1 MIPWRPIGILLGG
14 LLAFLIMVVLT
25 GMLTNDL
32 AGTWRDVRQPMLIIL
47 AMFGC
52 AAVAVGTMSVMR
64 LRARST
70 RDITR
75 YEIVL
80 AQADEAP
87 RSDIDETS
95 DTLVKTMRTSLVAR
109 LFTGQPWFAFEL
121 WHAPP
126 IESGETGETTIMLLC
141 EATAV
146 GPVLA
151 VLRRISPNLSVREE
165 HGQPRRFD
173 DLQFYPDHVLRVA
186 KTRPYPYPITDPV
199 GATEGNPSS
208 VMATVIRAQQE
219 VGKRGFASCVRFCV
233 LPADSTMDSRAA
245 GELRRIANQAGGPNA
260 AVSADIVQ
268 SQRAGGGSVSFV
280 EVQAAVQDLVALK
293 PRKRTRRARWRARVR
308 VVLRPLAWLAE
319 VQAARL
325 RRRVRRAPGSRQW
338 TFADLQSLCAT
349 LVAPASTNVGAN
361 TLSERMMYVRQ
372 HLYCERW
379 KRATPPVLPDPDGSS
394 AMWPSELARLIE
406 LPNLA
411 SEFDLPVVRS
421 TTPNLPVPRGLPRA
435 TMIDLPEIPPEE
447 DEVEDA
453 GFRVSRA
460 VPVDDVVEVIT
471 DAEIL

>member
-1 MIPWRPIGILLGG
+1 M
-14 LLAFLIMVVLT
+14 
-25 GMLTNDL
+25 
-32 AGTWRDVRQPMLIIL
+32 
-47 AMFGC
+47 
-52 AAVAVGTMSVMR
+52 
-64 LRARST
+64 
-70 RDITR
+70 
-75 YEIVL
+75 
-80 AQADEAP
+80 
-87 RSDIDETS
+87 
-95 DTLVKTMRTSLVAR
+95 
-109 LFTGQPWFAFEL
+109 
-121 WHAPP
+121 
-126 IESGETGETTIMLLC
+126 
-141 EATAV
+141 
-146 GPVLA
+146 
-151 VLRRISPNLSVREE
+151 REE

-173 DLQFYPDHVLRVA
+173 ALQFYPDHVLRVA

-280 EVQAAVQDLVALK
+280 EVQAAVQDVVAPK
-293 PRKRTRRARWRARVR
+293 PRRSTRRARWRRRAGVA
-308 VVLRPLAWLAE
+308 LRPVGWLAE
-319 VQAARL
+319 TRAARL
-325 RRRVRRAPGSRQW
+325 RRRARRAPGSRQW

-349 LVAPASTNVGAN
+349 LIAPASTNVGAN

-379 KRATPPVLPDPDGSS
+379 RRGTPPVLPDPDGSS

-435 TMIDLPEIPPEE
+435 TMIDLPEIPPED
-447 DEVEDA
+447 DEEPDT
-453 GFRVSRA
+453 GFRVTQE

-471 DAEIL
+471 DVEIL